1 VDERHGGVVK
11 AMLNGT
17 MKPYLGIILKL
28 LYEDAQRTNFL
39 KKDTGIPPTPL
50 GVLEVQSN
58 GEPLIRHTSQKA
70 YTPIRHRVGAATK
83 PRFYTKIDLL

>member
-28 LYEDAQRTNFL
+28 LYED
-39 KKDTGIPPTPL
+39 G
-50 GVLEVQSN
+50 
-58 GEPLIRHTSQKA
+58 
-70 YTPIRHRVGAATK
+70 TK
-83 PRFYTKIDLL
+83 NKFS